1 VGKGC
6 QPQGA
11 FGMLSRIMRDI
22 DLFQLALGLMPPW
35 MVQSSEFDPAS
46 KRLDICLY
54 FPRGSTFA
62 CPTCGQEGLKAH
74 DTVQKKWRH
83 LNFFQHEAYL
93 SAKVP
98 RVRCKNCGSLRLVEV
113 PWARPGSGFTL
124 LFEAMIMTLA
134 KAMPVKTLSQYVEE
148 HDTRLWRIIHHYV
161 EKGRD
166 KADYSE
172 VSEVGF
178 DETSSK
184 RGHNYVSLFVDLS
197 GPRVMFATEGKDSST
212 VTRFKDDL
220 TAHGGK
226 AENIKQM
233 CCDMSPAFI
242 KGVEENFP
250 DAELTFDK
258 FHIMK
263 VINEAVDQVRR
274 EEQKSHPEL
283 VRSRYLWLK
292 NPQNLTKKQTSRLEN
307 LILKKLHLKTGRAY
321 QIKLNFQEIFNQ
333 PPSSAEPLLKKWFFW
348 ATHSRLQPIIDAAY
362 TIKRHWNGV
371 LQWFKSRITNGVLEG
386 INSLIQ
392 AAKARARGYRT
403 NKNLIAMIYLISGKL
418 NFGLPT

>member
-1 VGKGC
+1 
-6 QPQGA
+6 
-11 FGMLSRIMRDI
+11 MRDI
-22 DLFQLALGLMPPW
+22 DLFQMALGLLPPW
-35 MVQSSEFDPAS
+35 EVQSSEFDPEK
-46 KRLDICLY
+46 KRLDIILA
-54 FPRGSTFA
+54 FPRGSTFS
-62 CPTCGQEGLKAH
+62 CPGCGHDGLKVH
-74 DTVQKKWRH
+74 DTVSKTWRH
-83 LNFFQHEAYL
+83 LNFFQHDAYL

-98 RVRCKNCGSLRLVEV
+98 RVRCKHCGATRLIEV

-124 LFEAMIMTLA
+124 LFEALIMTLA
-134 KAMPVKTLSQYVEE
+134 KAMPVNTIAQFVGE

-161 EKGRD
+161 EQGRD
-166 KADYSE
+166 NADYSD
-172 VSEVGF
+172 VTEVGF
-178 DETSSK
+178 DETASK

-197 GPRVMFATEGKDSST
+197 VPRVMFATEGKSSST

-220 TAHGGK
+220 IDHGGK
-226 AENIKQM
+226 KQNIRQM

-242 KGVEENFP
+242 KGVEDNFP

-274 EEQKSHPEL
+274 EEQKKHPEL
-283 VRSRYLWLK
+283 TRSRYIWLK
-292 NPQNLTKKQTSRLEN
+292 NPCNLTKKQINKLES
-307 LILKKLHLKTGRAY
+307 LSLKQLNLKTSRAY

-333 PPSSAEPLLKKWFFW
+333 QSDSAELLLKKWFFW

-371 LQWFKSRITNGVLEG
+371 LQWFKSNINNGVLEG

-403 NKNLIAMIYLISGKL
+403 NKNLIAMIYLIGGKL